1 MNRQQVLDCYYAPTT
16 VPPLSLSLLPL
27 MHSFPPSFS
36 LSLYTH
42 TLLNTHLF
50 LPRFLSLFLTDIV
63 LTLFLFSTVNFVSS
77 LQDVPPLLY
86 SFTNTFSLSERS
98 FPFFPYL
105 FFPTYNLS
113 LFDSIVLVSNDLTTI
128 SLYFLLLY
136 LILILPSLSISFLSS
151 SIYLSFSCS
160 TTFLCIPSIPS
171 LNLSISLIFSS
182 IYHSYS
188 RSTGSLYLY
197 FTVFLCP
204 ALQPFYVYL
213 PF

>member
-16 VPPLSLSLLPL
+16 VPPSLSLLPL

-113 LFDSIVLVSNDLTTI
+113 LFDSIVLVSNDLLPF
-128 SLYFLLLY
+128 LYIFFY
-136 LILILPSLSISFLSS
+136 FISFSFYHLFLSHS
-151 SIYLSFSCS
+151 SVLVSIFLS
-160 TTFLCIPSIPS
+160 
-171 LNLSISLIFSS
+171 
-182 IYHSYS
+182 
-188 RSTGSLYLY
+188 
-197 FTVFLCP
+197 P
-204 ALQPFYVYL
+204 ALQPFSVYL